1 MGCFSTLAGW
11 RGSCGLTAPPDG
23 IPHHLWGP
31 AAPTVLWGRGVITLL
46 LTPGASG
53 MEQKR
58 REWTGARRR
67 CWGAW
72 YVFLCE
78 AGREM
83 VFVAFSVTL
92 GIQACVCVCVRAH
105 ISTST

>member
-11 RGSCGLTAPPDG
+11 RGSCGLTAPPDS
-23 IPHHLWGP
+23 IPRHLGGP
-31 AAPTVLWGRGVITLL
+31 AALPQFAPTILGDRSVITLL

-53 MEQKR
+53 MEQKQR
-58 REWTGARRR
+58 GWTGGLRR
-67 CWGAW
+67 CWGAL

-92 GIQACVCVCVRAH
+92 GIQACVCVCTCA
-105 ISTST
+105 